1 MKRKNMLK
9 NTPLAYAEIGHD
21 LRQPLQ
27 AIKILLSLL
36 KEDVSSL
43 SQFELLTRIENAVIY
58 LESGVENLLAT
69 AKLQESQL
77 KAHYAK
83 VDLAQMLRT
92 IAEEYRIIAVYKK
105 LNLTYGGKNVI
116 IKTDAVLL
124 ERIIR
129 NLLHNALKFSRGKI
143 NVHWYALPNKVRIII
158 KDNGYGLKKE
168 ECEHLFEAYYQ
179 CPKDRKQGCGLG
191 LAIVKELAQV
201 LNINLNLKS
210 KWKKGTVFILTLS
223 Q

>member
-1 MKRKNMLK
+1 MLK
-9 NTPLAYAEIGHD
+9 TAPLTYAEIGHD

-36 KEDVSSL
+36 KEDAPSL

-69 AKLQESQL
+69 AKLEGTQL
-77 KAHYAK
+77 KAHYVK
-83 VDLAQMLRT
+83 VDLSKILRS
-92 IAEEYRIIAVYKK
+92 IAEEYRIIAVYKN
-105 LNLTYGGKNVI
+105 LDLTYGGKNI
-116 IKTDAVLL
+116 TIKTDAVLL

-129 NLLHNALKFSRGKI
+129 NLLHNALKFSRGKVNI
-143 NVHWYALPNKVRIII
+143 HWYALPTKVRIII
-158 KDNGYGLKKE
+158 KDNGFGLKKE

-191 LAIVKELAQV
+191 LAIVKELAQA

-210 KWKKGTVFILTLS
+210 KWKKGTIFVLTL
-223 Q
+223 QR

>member
-1 MKRKNMLK
+1 MLK
-9 NTPLAYAEIGHD
+9 TAPLTYAEIGHD

-36 KEDVSSL
+36 KEDAPSL

-69 AKLQESQL
+69 AKLEGTQL
-77 KAHYAK
+77 KAHYVK
-83 VDLAQMLRT
+83 VDLSKILRS

-105 LNLTYGGKNVI
+105 LDLTYSGKNI
-116 IKTDAVLL
+116 TIKTDAVLL

-129 NLLHNALKFSRGKI
+129 NLLHNALKFSRGKVNI
-143 NVHWYALPNKVRIII
+143 HWYALPTKVRIII
-158 KDNGYGLKKE
+158 KDNGFGLKKE

-191 LAIVKELAQV
+191 LAIVKELAQA

-210 KWKKGTVFILTLS
+210 KWKKGTIFVLTL
-223 Q
+223 QR